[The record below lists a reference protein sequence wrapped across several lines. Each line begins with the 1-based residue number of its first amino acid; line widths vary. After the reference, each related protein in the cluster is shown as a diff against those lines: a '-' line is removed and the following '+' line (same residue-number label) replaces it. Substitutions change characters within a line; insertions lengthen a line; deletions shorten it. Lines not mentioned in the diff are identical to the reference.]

1 MIKRGKR
8 KGWKAKYHL
17 ALLHTVITRGP
28 KRLSETRGRGKQEAA
43 QKGLMCNPVGHQA
56 PAASL
61 SWSLGSICH
70 PQATYQLSPP
80 TSTFK
85 TSQGRPGPATRY
97 PPPPPLALAGPHGS
111 VPQPPAGLQLRG
123 GFTALILIFS
133 EERVLKAS
141 GLHPLLSHRGSHLQK
156 PSPVLAMVPSVMEGR
171 AQPLPLCVSSTF
183 PLLSAV
189 ATLFCSWLGRH
200 AHTVLPH
207 SPVARLFKPLPCD
220 MSGLSHTASSPLTFA
235 FWTSPIYGTPSHHA
249 PGAQRLHGC

>member
-123 GFTALILIFS
+123 GFTALILIFL

-156 PSPVLAMVPSVMEGR
+156 PSPR
-171 AQPLPLCVSSTF
+171 
-183 PLLSAV
+183 
-189 ATLFCSWLGRH
+189 
-200 AHTVLPH
+200 
-207 SPVARLFKPLPCD
+207 
-220 MSGLSHTASSPLTFA
+220 LSHGPQCDGREGPASAPLRLLHISVALCCGHSLLLMARPARSHCSPSQPCGQALQASSL
-235 FWTSPIYGTPSHHA
+235 
-249 PGAQRLHGC
+249 

>member
-97 PPPPPLALAGPHGS
+97 PPSSPTSCPCWPSRLSSTASCRAAAARWLHRSYPH
-111 VPQPPAGLQLRG
+111 LLRG
-123 GFTALILIFS
+123 EGAEGLGAAPSSLSPWLSSS
-133 EERVLKAS
+133 EAK
-141 GLHPLLSHRGSHLQK
+141 
-156 PSPVLAMVPSVMEGR
+156 
-171 AQPLPLCVSSTF
+171 ST
-183 PLLSAV
+183 S
-189 ATLFCSWLGRH
+189 
-200 AHTVLPH
+200 
-207 SPVARLFKPLPCD
+207 
-220 MSGLSHTASSPLTFA
+220 
-235 FWTSPIYGTPSHHA
+235 
-249 PGAQRLHGC
+249 